1 MKYDSY
7 TRFLKSDIYK
17 DCIRNEMQ
25 GKSICDSKQQKLQN
39 NEERPNN
46 YVGIENKLLLA
57 NQFFL
62 SIG

>member
-1 MKYDSY
+1 
-7 TRFLKSDIYK
+7 
-17 DCIRNEMQ
+17 MQ

>member
-25 GKSICDSKQQKLQN
+25 GKSISDSKQQN

-46 YVGIENKLLLA
+46 YVGIENKLLFT